1 MRCLSRAGGGLASTL
16 VVCAETGTNGENED
30 ALEKVRNGLRLL
42 PCV

>member
-1 MRCLSRAGGGLASTL
+1 MRCLSRAGGGPPHARGLRRDRDD
-16 VVCAETGTNGENED
+16 GENED